1 MNIRPLMNVLWMEWI
16 SKDHACGFDQLRSL
30 AVEAP
35 IGKTLGVLAAAFDG
49 SGFPSTRRRA

>member
-16 SKDHACGFDQLRSL
+16 SKDHACGFHQLRSL
-30 AVEAP
+30 AAETP

-49 SGFPSTRRRA
+49 SGFPFALGRA